1 MDFAFTEDQLAI
13 RSAVEE
19 VCAPFND
26 EYWLRKDREGGFP
39 EDFYSAMAKA
49 GWLGIAMPTEYG
61 GSGLGI
67 SEAALMM
74 ETVSATGAGMAGAS
88 SIHMNVFGLHP
99 VVVHANDEQ
108 KQRWLPPIIDGRNK
122 ACFGVTEPNT
132 GLNTLKLKTMA
143 VRKGDRYVVNGQK
156 VWISTAQ
163 VAHKI
168 LLLARTTPIEEVTS
182 PAKGLSLFYTDL
194 DRSKIE
200 VREIEKMGRKAVD
213 SNQLFID
220 GLEIPVE
227 DRIGEEGR
235 GFEYILHG
243 LNPERVLLAAEAT
256 GLGRAALRRAAN
268 YAGERIVF
276 DRPIGKN
283 QGIQHPLAERWVDLE
298 AGTLLYQRAG
308 WLYDQGK
315 PCGAEANAAKF
326 FCAEAGFRACE
337 TAVLTHGGFGYA
349 KEYHV
354 ERYLREAMLPRI
366 APISPQ
372 LILCFIAEKVLGL
385 PKSY

>member
-1 MDFAFTEDQLAI
+1 MNFDLSEDQTAI
-13 RSAVEE
+13 KNAIGEICSD
-19 VCAPFND
+19 FD
-26 EYWLRKDREGGFP
+26 DDYWLRKDREGGFP
-39 EDFYSAMAKA
+39 EDFYSAIAKA

-61 GSGLGI
+61 GAGLGI
-67 SEAALMM
+67 ADACVMM
-74 ETVSATGAGMAGAS
+74 EAVSGSGAGLSGAS

-99 VVVHANDEQ
+99 VVMHGNDEQ
-108 KQRWLPPIIDGRNK
+108 KARWLPPIIKGEAK

-143 VRKGDRYVVNGQK
+143 VRKGDKYVVNGQK
-156 VWISTAQ
+156 IWISTAQ

-168 LLLARTTPIEEVTS
+168 LLLARTTPIDEVKS
-182 PAKGLSLFYTDL
+182 PTHGLSLFYTDL
-194 DRSKIE
+194 DRTRIE
-200 VREIEKMGRKAVD
+200 VREIEKLGRKCVD

-256 GLGRAALRRAAN
+256 GLGRVALKRAAR

-283 QGIQHPLAERWVDLE
+283 QGIQHPLAERWVELE
-298 AGTLLYQRAG
+298 AGTLLYQRAA
-308 WLYDQGK
+308 WLYDQGR

-326 FCAEAGFRACE
+326 FCAEAGFKSCE
-337 TAVLTHGGFGYA
+337 TAVLTHGGMGYA

-354 ERYLREAMLPRI
+354 ERYFRESMLPRI
-366 APISPQ
+366 APVSPQ
-372 LILCFIAEKVLGL
+372 LILSFIAEKVLQL

>member
-1 MDFAFTEDQLAI
+1 MNFAMTSEQAAI
-13 RSAVEE
+13 RAAVED
-19 VCAPFND
+19 VCKDFD
-26 EYWLRKDREGGFP
+26 DDYWLRKDREGGFP
-39 EDFYSAMAKA
+39 EDFYRAMAQA
-49 GWLGIAMPTEYG
+49 GWLGIAMPSEYG
-61 GSGLGI
+61 GAGLGI
-67 SEAALMM
+67 AEAALMM
-74 ETVSATGAGMAGAS
+74 ETVSGSGAGMAGAS
-88 SIHMNVFGLHP
+88 TIHMNVFGLHP
-99 VVVHANDEQ
+99 VVVHGSDAQ
-108 KQRWLPPIIDGRNK
+108 KKRWLSPIVNGETK

-132 GLNTLKLKTMA
+132 GLNTLKLKTLA
-143 VRKGDRYVVNGQK
+143 RRVGDRYVVNGQK

-168 LLLARTTPIEEVTS
+168 MLLARTTPIEEVTS
-182 PAKGLSLFYTDL
+182 PTQGLSLFYTDL

-200 VREIEKMGRKAVD
+200 VREIDKLGRKAVD

-235 GFEYILHG
+235 GFEYILHS

-256 GLGRAALRRAAN
+256 GLGRVALKRAAA

-283 QGIQHPLAERWVDLE
+283 QGVQHPLAERWIELE
-298 AGTLLYQRAG
+298 AGTLLYQRAA
-308 WLYDQGK
+308 WLYDQGQ
-315 PCGAEANAAKF
+315 PCGAEANAAKY
-326 FCAEAGFRACE
+326 FCAEAGFKACE

-354 ERYLREAMLPRI
+354 ERYFREAMLPRI
-366 APISPQ
+366 APVSPQ

>member
-1 MDFAFTEDQLAI
+1 MNFDFTEDQVSISNAI
-13 RSAVEE
+13 QE
-19 VCAPFND
+19 VCNDFND
-26 EYWLRKDREGGFP
+26 DYWLRKDREGGFP
-39 EDFYSAMAKA
+39 EDFYTAIAKA
-49 GWLGIAMPTEYG
+49 GWLGIAMPVEYG

-67 SEAALMM
+67 AEACLMM
-74 ETVSATGAGMAGAS
+74 ETVSSSGAGLSGAS
-88 SIHMNVFGLHP
+88 AIHMNVFGLHP
-99 VVVHANDEQ
+99 VVMYGNNEQ
-108 KQRWLPPIIDGRNK
+108 KRRWLPPIINGEAK

-143 VRKGDRYVVNGQK
+143 VRKGDRYIVNGQK
-156 VWISTAQ
+156 IWISTAQ

-182 PAKGLSLFYTDL
+182 PTHGLSLFYTDL
-194 DRSKIE
+194 DRTKIE
-200 VREIEKMGRKAVD
+200 VREIEKLGRKAVD

-256 GLGRAALRRAAN
+256 GLGRVALKRAAK

-283 QGIQHPLAERWVDLE
+283 QGIQHPLAERWVELE
-298 AGTLLYQRAG
+298 AGTLLYQRAA
-308 WLYDQGK
+308 WLYDQGR

-337 TAVLTHGGFGYA
+337 TAVLTHGGMGYA

-354 ERYLREAMLPRI
+354 ERYFRESMLPRI
-366 APISPQ
+366 APVSPQ
-372 LILCFIAEKVLGL
+372 LILSFIAEKVLQL

>member
-1 MDFAFTEDQLAI
+1 MNFDLTEDQIAI
-13 RSAVEE
+13 KNAISE
-19 VCAPFND
+19 VCTDFND
-26 EYWLRKDREGGFP
+26 DYWLRKDREGGFP
-39 EDFYSAMAKA
+39 EDFYTAIAKA

-67 SEAALMM
+67 SEACVMM
-74 ETVSATGAGMAGAS
+74 ETVSGSGAGLSGAS
-88 SIHMNVFGLHP
+88 AIHMNVFGLHP
-99 VVVHANDEQ
+99 VVMHGCDEQ
-108 KQRWLPPIIDGRNK
+108 KRRWLPPIINGEAK

-143 VRKGDRYVVNGQK
+143 VRKGDKYVVNGQK
-156 VWISTAQ
+156 IWISTAQ

-168 LLLARTTPIEEVTS
+168 LLLARTTPIEEVKS
-182 PAKGLSLFYTDL
+182 PTHGLSLFYTDL
-194 DRSKIE
+194 DRTKIE
-200 VREIEKMGRKAVD
+200 VREIEKLGRKAVD

-256 GLGRAALRRAAN
+256 GLGRVALKRAAR

-298 AGTLLYQRAG
+298 AGTLLYQRAA
-308 WLYDQGK
+308 WLYDQGR

-326 FCAEAGFRACE
+326 FCAEAGYRSCE
-337 TAVLTHGGFGYA
+337 TAVLTHGGMGYA

-354 ERYLREAMLPRI
+354 ERYFRESMLPRI
-366 APISPQ
+366 APVSPQ
-372 LILCFIAEKVLGL
+372 LILSFIAEKVLQL

>member
-1 MDFAFTEDQLAI
+1 MNFDFTPDQIAI
-13 RSAVEE
+13 REAIGE
-19 VCAPFND
+19 VCSDFGD
-26 EYWLRKDREGGFP
+26 DYWLRKDREGGFP
-39 EDFYSAMAKA
+39 EDFYSAVAKA

-67 SEAALMM
+67 AEACLMM
-74 ETVSATGAGMAGAS
+74 ETVSASGAGLSGAS
-88 SIHMNVFGLHP
+88 AIHMNVFGLHP
-99 VVVHANDEQ
+99 VVMYGSDEQ
-108 KQRWLPPIIDGRNK
+108 KARWLPPIINGEAK

-143 VRKGDRYVVNGQK
+143 VRKGDKYVVNGQK
-156 VWISTAQ
+156 IWISTAQ

-168 LLLARTTPIEEVTS
+168 LLLARTTPIEEVTA
-182 PAKGLSLFYTDL
+182 PTHGLSLFYTDL

-200 VREIEKMGRKAVD
+200 VREIEKLGRKAVD

-220 GLEIPVE
+220 GLEIPVG

-256 GLGRAALRRAAN
+256 GLGRVALKRAAR

-283 QGIQHPLAERWVDLE
+283 QGIQHPLAERWIELE
-298 AGTLLYQRAG
+298 AGALLYQRAA
-308 WLYDQGK
+308 WLYDQGR

-326 FCAEAGFRACE
+326 FCAEAGFRSCE
-337 TAVLTHGGFGYA
+337 TAVLTHGGMGYA

-354 ERYLREAMLPRI
+354 ERYLRESMLPRI
-366 APISPQ
+366 APVSPQ
-372 LILCFIAEKVLGL
+372 LILSFIAEKVLQL